1 MTSYRQNTKGVKE
14 AVAWTAQYSEDGG
27 ASWSNTRPGWLDA
40 FTVSGN
46 GGDTPQSYNATV
58 IAQTGVEANPQHTAA
73 LQNASVK
80 GTETVPYN
88 LANQTNGGTV
98 DENTANCYVVGAPG
112 YYSFPLVYGNAIK
125 GGTTNTSAYTS
136 TAPSRTTIL
145 SHFINHAGNAITDP
159 YIRNNADCTPAKA
172 ELVWQDAPNLV
183 TDIKYNNTGNGN
195 ISFTVDKN
203 TIRQGNAI
211 IAIKDA
217 GDNVLWSWHIWVT
230 DEDINNAI
238 EITNFQGKKYKLMSV
253 NLGWCDGSTTNYA
266 ERSCKVKFTAGGES
280 QTITV
285 KQASNSIT
293 TDGNH
298 PYYQWGRKAP
308 FLPSDGLSNTNKTWY
323 DKDGN
328 AHTKSPKTENFSTGA
343 TCIMNYILKPDVMQN
358 RSVGDNT
365 YANLWSADNNVYTAN
380 DENVIKTI
388 YDPSP
393 MGFKLPPSNA
403 FTGFTT
409 TGEYVSTLS
418 QINGEWDS
426 SLKGW
431 NFYTD
436 SSKNKTIFFPAS
448 GDRYYSNGG
457 ARNVG
462 SFGYCWSAVPNRQNH
477 GRYLLFSSSYVNPL
491 NINTRVFGLG
501 LRSSQE

>member
-1 MTSYRQNTKGVKE
+1 M
-14 AVAWTAQYSEDGG
+14 
-27 ASWSNTRPGWLDA
+27 
-40 FTVSGN
+40 
-46 GGDTPQSYNATV
+46 
-58 IAQTGVEANPQHTAA
+58 
-73 LQNASVK
+73 
-80 GTETVPYN
+80 
-88 LANQTNGGTV
+88 

-298 PYYQWGRKAP
+298 PYYQWGRKDP

-358 RSVGDNT
+358 QSVGDNT

-393 MGFKLPPSNA
+393 VGFKLPASNA

-409 TGEYVSTLS
+409 TGTSS
-418 QINGEWDS
+418 GNGYKVNGTWDS

-448 GDRYYSNGG
+448 GCRLYSDGGMLYVGG
-457 ARNVG
+457 A
-462 SFGYCWSAVPNRQNH
+462 GYCRSAVPYSQNY
-477 GRYLLFSSSYVNPL
+477 GLTLYFNSSSVIPL
-491 NINTRVFGLG
+491 HKFARACGCGV
-501 LRSSQE
+501 RSSQE